1 MGAEELTKRRQSH
14 DKYIDRQR
22 VELATPDLFTR
33 MPENQP
39 RSCVSTIIGD
49 AAVSVGESLVIE
61 AAGDSLLAR
70 RGNSIVLTI
79 SDPPADVLSAVRSGA
94 GVASGTVQHVYKLS
108 RSVQVTIK

>member
-22 VELATPDLFTR
+22 VELATPDLFTQ

-39 RSCVSTIIGD
+39 RSCVATVIGD
-49 AAVSVGESLVIE
+49 ATVVVGESLVIE
-61 AAGDSLLAR
+61 AADNSLQAR

-79 SDPPADVLSAVRSGA
+79 SDPPADVLSAVRAGA
-94 GVASGTVQHVYKLS
+94 GIASGTVQHVHKLS
-108 RSVQVTIK
+108 RRVQVTIK